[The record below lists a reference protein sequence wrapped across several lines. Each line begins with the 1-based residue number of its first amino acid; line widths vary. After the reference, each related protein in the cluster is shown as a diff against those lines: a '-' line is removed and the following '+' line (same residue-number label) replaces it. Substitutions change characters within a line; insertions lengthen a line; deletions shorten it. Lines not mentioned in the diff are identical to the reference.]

1 MRTALPPPPV
11 ARTMP
16 LAWAGTGVL
25 AAAAGV
31 WVLRVFDPNVAGNFF
46 PPCLFHVFTG
56 LYCPGC
62 GITRALHALVHFDL
76 PRALAMNP
84 LVVVALPL
92 LALMALQAWTPSR
105 VLSSRLLSPRVER
118 VLFNG
123 YAWIAVLLAYWVL
136 RNLPWWP
143 FAWLAPG

>member
-1 MRTALPPPPV
+1 MRTALPSPSLS
-11 ARTMP
+11 RGTP
-16 LAWAGTGVL
+16 LALAGMGTL
-25 AAAAGV
+25 AVVVGV
-31 WVLRVFDPNVAGNFF
+31 WVLRVFDPNVAGSFF
-46 PPCLFHVFTG
+46 PPCLFHEFTG

-76 PRALAMNP
+76 QRALAMNP
-84 LVVVALPL
+84 LMVVALPL
-92 LALMALQAWTPSR
+92 LALMAVHAWTPWR
-105 VLSSRLLSPRVER
+105 LLSPRLLSPRVER

-123 YAWIAVLLAYWVL
+123 YGWIAVLLVYWVL

>member
-1 MRTALPPPPV
+1 MRTALPSSPLS
-11 ARTMP
+11 RTMP
-16 LAWAGTGVL
+16 LALAATGVL
-25 AAAAGV
+25 TVVAGV
-31 WVLRVFDPNVAGNFF
+31 WVLRVFDPNLAGGFF
-46 PPCLFHVFTG
+46 PACLFHSFTG

-84 LVVVALPL
+84 LMVAALPL
-92 LALMALQAWTPSR
+92 LALMAVHAWTPWR
-105 VLSSRLLSPRVER
+105 VLPPRAAR
-118 VLFNG
+118 VLNNG
-123 YAWIAVLLAYWVL
+123 YAWIAVIAAYWVL